1 MSKLLYIK
9 ASPNEERSASVAVAN
24 RFVEA
29 YRQAHPGDDIASV
42 NLFEREWPRLD
53 GFALSAKYT
62 ILHGL
67 ERSPEEADA
76 WKAVEAVIDEFTS
89 ADKYVLAV
97 PMWNFGVP
105 YPLKHYI
112 DLLVQPGYTFSFS
125 PDEGYSGLVTG
136 KPALVVYARGGEYSD
151 PQLAA
156 MDHQKPYVE
165 QILGFIGFTNVT
177 SIVIE
182 PTLMAGPDVAQEKV
196 DDGKARAV
204 KLAKAF

>member
-9 ASPNEERSASVAVAN
+9 ASPNEERSRSIAAADA
-24 RFVEA
+24 FVEA
-29 YRQAHPGDDIASV
+29 YREAHPSDEIASF
-42 NLFEREWPRLD
+42 NLFEGEWPPLD
-53 GFALSAKYT
+53 GLALSAKYT

-67 ERSPEEADA
+67 EHSPEEADA
-76 WKAVEAVIDEFTS
+76 WKAIEAVIDEFKS

-105 YPLKHYI
+105 YQLKHYV

-125 PDEGYSGLVTG
+125 PEEGYAGLVTG
-136 KPALVVYARGGEYSD
+136 KRALVVYARGGEYSD
-151 PQLAA
+151 PQFAA

-165 QILGFIGFTNVT
+165 QILGFIGFTDVQ

-182 PTLMAGPDVAQEKV
+182 PTLMGGPEVAQEKV

-204 KLAKAF
+204 ELAKAF